1 MYTYIYLLFSA
12 TSGKG
17 FLLDVN
23 SDDLT
28 DVDVAG
34 LEADALAEKGATASA
49 TIVSVAPPSSL
60 STPASGMLV
69 FPLMGTRAAAAA
81 AGVATVATVA
91 TATT

>member
-1 MYTYIYLLFSA
+1 M
-12 TSGKG
+12 
-17 FLLDVN
+17 LDVN

-49 TIVSVAPPSSL
+49 TIVPVAPSSSL
-60 STPASGMLV
+60 SPAGPGPAAPSGILI
-69 FPLMGTRAAAAA
+69 FPLMGTCAAAAA
-81 AGVATVATVA
+81 AVGVDTVA